1 MPKRDGLRVAAR
13 PEPVKERAGFAGI
26 EPRSR
31 AAETMLAGA
40 SAVAFSIRHDARWK
54 GKCSS
59 IAGVCRDHG
68 RSSTEAT
75 ALVQNRE
82 QSARLLGARMIVTG
96 LSAAVADA
104 LVALA
109 VDMSALDTIGDL
121 QGGIEEAERVLGYPA
136 AREVGRTP
144 RRNGW

>member
-1 MPKRDGLRVAAR
+1 
-13 PEPVKERAGFAGI
+13 
-26 EPRSR
+26 
-31 AAETMLAGA
+31 MLAGA

-121 QGGIEEAERVLGYPA
+121 QGGIEEAERVLGYSA